1 MTWAPDAGAL
11 ASPTAELARTSVSLC
26 GPPVCRRAQ
35 ALVGAT
41 LAVTV
46 DGAPALPVRAQA
58 GRRNAALPSQ
68 RTVFRRFRMSKCME
82 YARARLFLPR
92 RRISSDLA
100 FDERPAESVYP
111 P

>member
-1 MTWAPDAGAL
+1 MTCPAPFDPGTL
-11 ASPTAELARTSVSLC
+11 ASPTAELARTSESLW
-26 GPPVCRRAQ
+26 GPPACRRAQ

-41 LAVTV
+41 LAATV
-46 DGAPALPVRAQA
+46 DAGAPDLPARAQA

-82 YARARLFLPR
+82 YARARLFLPT

-100 FDERPAESVYP
+100 FDERPA
-111 P
+111 